1 MSISK
6 KKLPLSEW
14 EESLMVLR
22 KLSDTLV
29 YVLSRWLN
37 TPEFRSD
44 VWARDIYLVVYFSSC
59 SYPPFLFLGAE
70 IIIAQVG
77 LGLAI

>member
-22 KLSDTLV
+22 KLPDILV

-37 TPEFRSD
+37 TLEFSTD
-44 VWARDIYLVVYFSSC
+44 VWTRVIYLVVYFSSC
-59 SYPPFLFLGAE
+59 SSLLFLFL
-70 IIIAQVG
+70 IIARVG